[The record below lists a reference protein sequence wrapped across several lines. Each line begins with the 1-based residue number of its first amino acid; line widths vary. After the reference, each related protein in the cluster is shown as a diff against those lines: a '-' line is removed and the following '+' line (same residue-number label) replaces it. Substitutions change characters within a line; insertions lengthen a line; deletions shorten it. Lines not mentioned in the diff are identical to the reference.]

1 MMSLRK
7 AVLPRGW
14 VRQELGMQ
22 GNFPVLLLL
31 KPVRCGSSDSPQ
43 ARGEAAAWE
52 VFHVAAS
59 RSFQHWADTGQ
70 VAGNA
75 CRMNVWVAERGEA
88 GGIGQVASPPLE
100 SLSKSQMAFPL
111 ASIPGPWAS
120 QRHLPSLGRAGEGR
134 CCFCPRVWR
143 LRHHFVWLRSTG
155 LAGKT
160 VCHPSKPT
168 PKSHS

>member
-1 MMSLRK
+1 
-7 AVLPRGW
+7 
-14 VRQELGMQ
+14 MQ
-22 GNFPVLLLL
+22 GNFQVLLLL
-31 KPVRCGSSDSPQ
+31 KPVRCGSSDSPR

-52 VFHVAAS
+52 VFHVAPS

-111 ASIPGPWAS
+111 ASIPGLWAS
-120 QRHLPSLGRAGEGR
+120 QRPRPGRGGKMLPLS
-134 CCFCPRVWR
+134 
-143 LRHHFVWLRSTG
+143 
-155 LAGKT
+155 
-160 VCHPSKPT
+160 
-168 PKSHS
+168 